1 MLYEGI
7 FDKLKKSAKSAG
19 KASAKWLRQQAA
31 KLDSTSPLT
40 LLKDRDKLVSTP
52 KVGGMYM
59 YLYDPRDK
67 KKLPY
72 YDRFPLCV
80 IVDKYNGGFMGINL
94 HYVPPQLRAKFMD
107 SYVNKEGNSLNV
119 PSKLIKSIPWNNTVK
134 RYLTKQVRSK
144 FLTVPSS
151 EWDMAIFLP
160 VERFEKKS
168 KSGVWSLGRR

>member
-7 FDKLKKSAKSAG
+7 FDKLKKTAKSAG
-19 KASAKWLRQQAA
+19 KASVKWMRQQAA
-31 KLDSTSPLT
+31 KLDSTSPLQM
-40 LLKDRDKLVSTP
+40 LKDRNRLVSNP
-52 KVGGMYM
+52 QVGGMYM

-80 IVDKYNGGFMGINL
+80 IVDKYSGGFMGINL
-94 HYVPPQLRAKFMD
+94 HYVPPRDRAKFMD
-107 SYVNKEGNSLNV
+107 SYVSKNGQSLNV
-119 PSKLIKSIPWNNTVK
+119 PSKLIKSKPWNNTVK
-134 RYLTKQVRSK
+134 RYLTKQVRSR

-151 EWDMAIFLP
+151 DWDMAIFLP

-168 KSGVWSLGRR
+168 KSSVWSAGR